1 LTGKEGSH
9 RDGTDPRARDRGR
22 RSGRDGRRAL
32 GMGGERLLP
41 AARHRGEAVDP
52 IHASA
57 PSGPAER
64 HDLALHRDPARQ
76 AGRPPARRLTRGR
89 VHANRPPPTGLGGRG
104 SSRSSRPGPDRGHRR
119 TPAPAGRSPGLEP
132 ASPPAPGRA
141 DRDRPSPRSPRR
153 RRQSEHDVSAHGAR
167 GGNLSDAGTG
177 DPAAPERE

>member
-9 RDGTDPRARDRGR
+9 RYGTDPRARDRGR
-22 RSGRDGRRAL
+22 RSDRHGRRAL
-32 GMGGERLLP
+32 GMGSERLLP

-52 IHASA
+52 IHAAA
-57 PSGPAER
+57 PSGPEER
-64 HDLALHRDPARQ
+64 DDLALHRDPARQ

-89 VHANRPPPTGLGGRG
+89 VHANRFPPAGLGRSRLVPTEQGR
-104 SSRSSRPGPDRGHRR
+104 PDRGHRR

-153 RRQSEHDVSAHGAR
+153 RRQSEHDVSDHGAR